1 MAFFCL
7 KEKHHISNIH
17 CERHNGPKALSLK
30 TLLSSLSQSTSE
42 VQNSTWFCLVKC
54 KRQIHG
60 TTLTNPSKTLTIQCY
75 NCPPHEIIKKQYQ
88 EFSGYQYYGTYS
100 SISGKPILTIR
111 DLDLVQHI
119 LSKVANSRIF
129 IMLL

>member
-1 MAFFCL
+1 MGKPSVSML
-7 KEKHHISNIH
+7 NILY
-17 CERHNGPKALSLK
+17 N
-30 TLLSSLSQSTSE
+30 
-42 VQNSTWFCLVKC
+42 
-54 KRQIHG
+54 KR
-60 TTLTNPSKTLTIQCY
+60 SV
-75 NCPPHEIIKKQYQ
+75 HEIIKKQYQ

-129 IMLL
+129 IK